1 MLLKKELGKK
11 IQKLRKSSKITQE
24 KLAEIIGIDPKNVS
38 RIENG
43 NTYPSSETLMAIAN
57 ALNVNV
63 YELFVFNDDIPYAQ
77 MKQEIIS
84 ALDND
89 RIILY
94 LYRQLKGL

>member
-1 MLLKKELGKK
+1 MVKKF
-11 IQKLRKSSKITQE
+11 QKLRKSSKITQE

-38 RIENG
+38 SIENG